1 MARMYPQPMRP
12 DTRSHAERKLYV
24 AFQNQLP
31 DNYVVFHSVC
41 WQVRDTTAGVRDGEA
56 DFVIAHP
63 DFGILIV
70 EVKGGRIRYDGRMGQ
85 WFSNEN
91 SIKDPFKQGREGKY
105 SLLDKLKELVYW
117 RGRWVTV
124 GYAAAFPDVTVKGDL
139 RLDAPREL
147 ILDASDVTDLLAW
160 VDQALRYLQGRR
172 PEDSPLGMTGVK
184 ELTDLLSP
192 SWDLRSLLSTEIL
205 EQEQELA
212 RLTEEQFIML
222 DFLSRHRRVAISG
235 CAGSGKTTLA
245 VEKGKRLAEQGF
257 RVLLTCFNV
266 NLAES
271 MGGDETLPRQLDVV
285 NFHKM
290 AQDLVRK
297 ANLSHSGPRD
307 DRYFDDVLPELMM
320 EAIDRLGTQYDAVI
334 VDEGQDFR
342 DNWWVPLQCLL
353 RDPDQSIFYVF
364 FDDNQNLYRTAQT
377 IPLELAPFPLTRNCR
392 NTQRIHQ
399 VVMQFYQSD
408 QTPLAQGPM
417 GRPVE
422 VRTYAYVGGLK
433 RHLRRVLHQLVVEG
447 NVPPE
452 DIVVLTPRGRGH
464 SHLWRL
470 GPVGNFQLTDQ
481 WSAGS
486 GEIFCSTVHSFKGL
500 ESPVVILAEIE
511 PYGAQDLEPIL
522 YVGCSRACN
531 HLIVLAST
539 RLSEDVKRRLIS
551 SDSREVNPKKSHSPG
566 IP

>member
-1 MARMYPQPMRP
+1 MYPEPMHP
-12 DTRSHAERKLYV
+12 DTPSHAERKLYA
-24 AFQNQLP
+24 AFQSQLP
-31 DNYVVFHSVC
+31 DDYVVFHSVC
-41 WQVRDTTAGVRDGEA
+41 WQVRDTRSGVRDGEA

-63 DFGILIV
+63 DSGILIV
-70 EVKGGRIRYDGRMGQ
+70 EIKGGRIRYDGRTGQ

-91 SIKDPFKQGREGKY
+91 DIKDPFKQGREGKH
-105 SLLDKLKELVYW
+105 SLLGKLKERPYW
-117 RGRWVTV
+117 RRRWVTV
-124 GYAAAFPDVTVKGDL
+124 GYAAAFPDVKVKGDL

-147 ILDASDVTDLLAW
+147 ILDASDMADLAAW
-160 VDQALRYLQGRR
+160 VNQALRYLQGRR
-172 PEDSPLGMTGVK
+172 PDDRPLETRGIEKLIV
-184 ELTDLLSP
+184 LLSP
-192 SWDLRSLLSTEIL
+192 SWDLQPLLSTEIK
-205 EQEQELA
+205 EERRELA

-222 DFLSRHRRVAISG
+222 DFLGRHRRVAISG

-245 VEKGKRLAEQGF
+245 VEKGRRLAEQGF

-266 NLAES
+266 NLAEFLGS
-271 MGGDETLPRQLDVV
+271 DETLPRRLEVA
-285 NFHKM
+285 NFHKL
-290 AQDLVRK
+290 AQGLVRK
-297 ANLSHSGPRD
+297 AGLAHSGPRD

-353 RDPDQSIFYVF
+353 HDPDQGIFYVF

-377 IPLELAPFPLTRNCR
+377 VPLGFAPLSLTRNCR

-399 VVMQFYQSD
+399 IVMQFYQSD

-433 RHLRRVLHQLVVEG
+433 RYLRQVLHRLVVEE
-447 NVPPE
+447 NVPSE
-452 DIVVLTPRGRGH
+452 DIVVLTPRGREH

-481 WSAGS
+481 WSVGS

-531 HLIVLAST
+531 HLVVLASA
-539 RLSEDVKRRLIS
+539 RLPEDVKQRLIS
-551 SDSREVNPKKSHSPG
+551 YESREAKPKKGHPHGSH
-566 IP
+566 

>member
-1 MARMYPQPMRP
+1 MAQMYPQPMHP

-24 AFQNQLP
+24 AFQSQLP
-31 DNYVVFHSVC
+31 DDYVVFHSVC
-41 WQVRDTTAGVRDGEA
+41 WQVRDTTSGVRDGEA
-56 DFVIAHP
+56 DFVVAHP
-63 DFGILIV
+63 DSGILLV
-70 EVKGGRIRYDGRMGQ
+70 EVKGGRIRYEGQTGQ
-85 WFSNEN
+85 WYSNEN
-91 SIKDPFKQGREGKY
+91 GIKDPFEQGREGKY
-105 SLLDKLKELVYW
+105 SLLDKLKELPYW
-117 RGRWVTV
+117 RDRWITV
-124 GYAAAFPDVTVKGDL
+124 GYAAAFPDVKVKGDL
-139 RLDAPREL
+139 RFDAPREL
-147 ILDASDVTDLLAW
+147 ILDASDMADLAAW
-160 VDQALRYLQGRR
+160 VNQALRYLQGRR
-172 PEDSPLGMTGVK
+172 PDDHPLGTRGIEQLISNLSPL
-184 ELTDLLSP
+184 
-192 SWDLRSLLSTEIL
+192 WDLRPLLSAEIV
-205 EQEQELA
+205 EERRELA
-212 RLTEEQFIML
+212 QLTEEQFIML
-222 DFLSRHRRVAISG
+222 DFLGRHRRVAISG

-245 VEKGKRLAEQGF
+245 VEKGRRLAGQGF

-266 NLAES
+266 NLAEFLGS
-271 MGGDETLPRQLDVV
+271 DEMLPRRLDVA
-285 NFHKM
+285 NFHKL
-290 AQDLVRK
+290 AQGLVRK
-297 ANLSHSGPRD
+297 AGLAHSGPRD

-320 EAIDRLGTQYDAVI
+320 EAIERLGEQYDAII

-353 RDPDQSIFYVF
+353 HDPDQDIFYVF

-377 IPLELAPFPLTRNCR
+377 VPLEFAPLSLTRNCR

-408 QTPLAQGPM
+408 QTPLAQGPW

-422 VRTYAYVGGLK
+422 VRTYAHLGGLK
-433 RHLRRVLHQLVVEG
+433 RYLRQVLHRLVVEG

-452 DIVVLTPRGRGH
+452 DIVVLTPRGRER

-511 PYGAQDLEPIL
+511 PYGGQDLESIL

-531 HLIVLAST
+531 HLIVLASA
-539 RLSEDVKRRLIS
+539 RLPEDVKRRLIS
-551 SDSREVNPKKSHSPG
+551 TRSQAGFEMSVEERYA
-566 IP
+566 